1 MESTVLVDSKVQ
13 ADLMKL
19 VRVAL
24 FIDRAN
30 DEERANRRLL
40 AEKFGNA
47 TIPAYYLLDPDGKQL
62 AAQVGPTDE
71 AGFRAFLAKGL

>member
-1 MESTVLVDSKVQ
+1 MLVAPKVRE
-13 ADLMKL
+13 DLARL
-19 VRVAL
+19 ERVAL

-40 AEKFGNA
+40 SEKFGNA
-47 TIPAYYLLDPDGKQL
+47 TIPAYYLLDGDGKQL
-62 AAQVGPTDE
+62 AAQVGPADE